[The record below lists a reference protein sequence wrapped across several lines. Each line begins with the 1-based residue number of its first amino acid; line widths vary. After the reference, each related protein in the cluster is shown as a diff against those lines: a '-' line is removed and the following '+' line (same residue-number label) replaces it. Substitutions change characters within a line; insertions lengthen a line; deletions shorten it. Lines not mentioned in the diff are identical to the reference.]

1 MANFAHVFRKCH
13 NPHPMPGS
21 QRTTAFTT
29 SRGRTVINRSYKRF
43 FQSNLWYHLHACPI
57 SKVIDSFA
65 MFDLNGKP
73 TFVIIRMNYKKGGKF
88 NRPRT
93 ARRFLLAAIQS
104 ACQTLRTQFHR
115 AEQNSIWI
123 IKAKIINQETYQR
136 SYQPN
141 KILAVGL
148 NLTEKNLTWLDQK
161 LEHNSIELSNIIEK
175 SRTYNSIKRCNIFN
189 NVAD

>member
-1 MANFAHVFRKCH
+1 
-13 NPHPMPGS
+13 MPGS

-29 SRGRTVINRSYKRF
+29 SRGRTVINRSDKRF
-43 FQSNLWYHLHACPI
+43 VQSNLWYHLHACPI

-73 TFVIIRMNYKKGGKF
+73 TFVIIRMNYKKSVKF

-93 ARRFLLAAIQS
+93 ARRFLLATTQS
-104 ACQTLRTQFHR
+104 ACQTLQGTLRTQFHR
-115 AEQNSIWI
+115 AEQNSILI
-123 IKAKIINQETYQR
+123 IQAKIINQGTYHR

-148 NLTEKNLTWLDQK
+148 NLTEKSWTWLDQK
-161 LEHNSIELSNIIEK
+161 LEHNSIEISNITEK